1 MKITLFFTEEDA
13 RNLHYLL
20 SRKYKKKQTAKLP
33 LLIKLAAWTEAAEQA
48 NIEQKMGA
56 IK

>member
-1 MKITLFFTEEDA
+1 MQITLTFTEGDA
-13 RNLHYLL
+13 RTFHYLL
-20 SRKYKKKQTAKLP
+20 CQKYHKKQTAKLS